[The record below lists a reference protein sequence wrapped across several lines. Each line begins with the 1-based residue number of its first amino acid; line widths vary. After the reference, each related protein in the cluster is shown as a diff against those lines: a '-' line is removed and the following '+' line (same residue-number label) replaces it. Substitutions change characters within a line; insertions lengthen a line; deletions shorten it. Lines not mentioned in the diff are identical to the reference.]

1 MGYPFNQVSGD
12 AQLALQE
19 FSAELDGALASADA
33 TPWAHNFG
41 ISHTGKWRTLYPIPI
56 DAIGYVERRG
66 DDKYVALG
74 ERACS
79 FVPRE
84 FFAGVEAKVSVI
96 EAPDFVG
103 WTGAPARIAQ
113 ATLRHPNKVVAA
125 MLEAND
131 NLSFYRDEQLR
142 TDLGITLFAGT
153 HPVNLFKASLGT
165 FDNDHTAEAIN
176 AAMFKAAFIRFA
188 TRKACNGEN
197 MGLTP
202 TDLLVP
208 SALAQEAKD
217 FLESDNLMS
226 AFTQGANAV
235 SAGPGTT
242 NRWKNIVN
250 LIVVPEFTSDSHVY
264 LIDRNGPPPY
274 IVQSADAPE
283 EILFDKASEYCRT
296 TGKVKI
302 GYSLTAGAA
311 GCLPHAIERIEIT
324 G

>member
-12 AQLALQE
+12 AQLALQQ
-19 FSAELDGALASADA
+19 FSAELDGALAAADA
-33 TPWAHNFG
+33 TPWAFNFG
-41 ISHTGKWRTLYPIPI
+41 LSHVGKWRTLYPIPI

-66 DDKYVALG
+66 DDKYSTLG
-74 ERACS
+74 ERSCS
-79 FVPRE
+79 FTPRE
-84 FFAGVEAKVSVI
+84 FFAGVEAKVSVV

-103 WTGAPARIAQ
+103 WAGAPARIAQ
-113 ATLRHPNKVVAA
+113 ATIRHPNKVVAA

-142 TDLGITLFAGT
+142 TDLGIALFASA
-153 HPVNLFKASLGT
+153 HPVNLFKSSLGT
-165 FDNDHTAEAIN
+165 FDNDHSAAAIN
-176 AAMFKAAFIRFA
+176 AAMMKAAFVRFA
-188 TRKACNGEN
+188 TRRASNGEY

-208 SALAQEAKD
+208 PALAQEAKD
-217 FLESDNLMS
+217 FLESDNLLTVL
-226 AFTQGANAV
+226 TQNANA
-235 SAGPGTT
+235 ATAATGTT
-242 NRWKNIVN
+242 NRWKNVVN
-250 LIVVPEFTSDSHVY
+250 LVVVPEFTSSAYVY

-274 IVQSADAPE
+274 VVQSAEAPE
-283 EILFDKASEYCRT
+283 ELLFDKTSEFCKT

-302 GYSLTAGAA
+302 GYSLIAGAA

>member
-1 MGYPFNQVSGD
+1 MPYPFNQVSGD

-33 TPWAHNFG
+33 APWAHSYG
-41 ISHTGKWRTLYPIPI
+41 LKHVGKWRTLYPIPI
-56 DAIGYVERRG
+56 DAIGYVERKG
-66 DDKYVALG
+66 DDKYSTLG
-74 ERACS
+74 ERACT
-79 FVPRE
+79 FMPRE
-84 FFAGVEAKVSVI
+84 FFAGVEAKVAVV

-103 WTGAPARIAQ
+103 WVGAPARIAQ
-113 ATLRHPNKVVAA
+113 ATVRYPNKVVAA

-142 TDLGITLFAGT
+142 TDLALTLFNNA
-153 HPVNLFKASLGT
+153 HPVNLFKSLGT
-165 FDNDHTAEAIN
+165 FDNDHTATAIN
-176 AAMFKAAFIRFA
+176 AAMMKAAFIRFA
-188 TRKACNGEN
+188 TRKASNGEN

-208 SALAQEAKD
+208 AALAQEAKD
-217 FLESDNLMS
+217 FLESDNLLTV
-226 AFTQGANAV
+226 FTQNANAATA
-235 SAGPGTT
+235 SGGTT

-250 LIVVPEFTSDSHVY
+250 LVVVPEFTSDSYVY

-274 IVQSADAPE
+274 IVQSAETPE
-283 EILFDKASEYCRT
+283 EILFDKQSEFCKT

-302 GYSLTAGAA
+302 GYSLIAGAA